1 VTAFISEP
9 DLGGLY
15 KSNPDMS
22 DCAMQIRT
30 SLILTL
36 TLFATVTALS
46 AQQIPAIAQDPPPD
60 KEFPASTEAPD
71 IPSHGARLNA
81 IFYLA
86 SGRGP
91 NPVVVLMHGLPG
103 NEQNMDLAYA
113 IRRDAWNVLV
123 PHYRGPWGSQG
134 TCSFANSLQDTQPA
148 IQFLREAENAKK
160 YRIDSK
166 RIVLIGHSMGGFM
179 VAYAAA
185 NDSQILGV
193 AMISAWNVGAS
204 MVRTSAKE
212 LLPTF
217 AAAVPRLAGTTSDGL
232 VAEARQN
239 SENWDYLKFVQALKG
254 RPVLIT
260 EAIDRHVGDN
270 KAMAEALRKAGDPSV
285 SESEMQTDHSYADH
299 RIALQVTVIKW
310 LENSFAQR
318 IQ

>member
-1 VTAFISEP
+1 MLT
-9 DLGGLY
+9 
-15 KSNPDMS
+15 
-22 DCAMQIRT
+22 T
-30 SLILTL
+30 SLVFGATL

-71 IPSHGARLNA
+71 VPSHGARLNA
-81 IFYLA
+81 VFYLA
-86 SGRGP
+86 SWRGP
-91 NPVVVLMHGLPG
+91 NPVVLLMHGFPG

-113 IRRDAWNVLV
+113 IRREGWNVFV
-123 PHYRGPWGSQG
+123 PHYRGSWGSQS
-134 TCSFANSLQDTQPA
+134 TFSFAHSIEDTQSA
-148 IQFLREAENAKK
+148 IQFLREAENVKK
-160 YRIDSK
+160 YRIDPK

-204 MVRTSAKE
+204 MVRPSAE
-212 LLPTF
+212 VRLPTF
-217 AAAVPRLAGTTSDGL
+217 ATAVLRLSGTTQDGL

-239 SENWDYLKFVQALKG
+239 SKNWDYLKFAQPLKD

-260 EAIDRHVGDN
+260 EAIDRNVDDN
-270 KAMAEALRKAGDPSV
+270 KAMAQALRNAGNAHV
-285 SESEMQTDHSYADH
+285 SEVEMQTDHTYADH

-310 LENSFAQR
+310 LENLFKQR
-318 IQ
+318 IP

>member
-1 VTAFISEP
+1 
-9 DLGGLY
+9 
-15 KSNPDMS
+15 MR
-22 DCAMQIRT
+22 IRP
-30 SLILTL
+30 SFVLAATL

-46 AQQIPAIAQDPPPD
+46 AQQIPAIAQDPTPD

-81 IFYLA
+81 VFYLA

-91 NPVVVLMHGLPG
+91 NPVVLLMHGFPG

-113 IRRDAWNVLV
+113 IRRDGWNVLV
-123 PHYRGPWGSQG
+123 PHYRGSWGSQS
-134 TCSFANSLQDTQPA
+134 TFSFAHSIEDTQSA
-148 IQFLREAENAKK
+148 IRFLREAENVKK
-160 YRIDSK
+160 YRIDPK

-204 MVRTSAKE
+204 MVRPSAKE
-212 LLPTF
+212 RLPTF
-217 AAAVPRLAGTTSDGL
+217 ATAVSRLSGTTSDGL
-232 VAEARQN
+232 MAEVRQN
-239 SENWDYLKFVQALKG
+239 SENWDYIKLAQALKS

-260 EAIDRHVGDN
+260 EAIDRNVDDN
-270 KAMAEALRKAGDPSV
+270 KAMAQALRKAGNPNV
-285 SESEMQTDHSYADH
+285 SEVEMQTDHSYADH

-310 LENSFAQR
+310 LENSFGHSVH
-318 IQ
+318 

>member
-1 VTAFISEP
+1 
-9 DLGGLY
+9 
-15 KSNPDMS
+15 MS
-22 DCAMQIRT
+22 DCIMQIRT
-30 SLILTL
+30 SLVFTATL
-36 TLFATVTALS
+36 ALFATVTALS

-91 NPVVVLMHGLPG
+91 NPVVLLMHGFPG

-113 IRRDAWNVLV
+113 IRRVGWNVLV
-123 PHYRGPWGSQG
+123 PHYRGSWGSQG
-134 TCSFANSLQDTQPA
+134 TFSFANSIEDTQSA
-148 IQFLREAENAKK
+148 IHFVREAENVKK
-160 YRIDSK
+160 YRIDPK

-204 MVRTSAKE
+204 MARASAKE
-212 LLPTF
+212 RLPTF
-217 AAAVPRLAGTTSDGL
+217 ATAVPRLSGTTSDGL
-232 VAEARQN
+232 AAEARQN
-239 SENWDYLKFVQALKG
+239 SENWDYIKFAQALKG
-254 RPVLIT
+254 RPILIT
-260 EAIDRHVGDN
+260 EAIDRNVDDN
-270 KAMAEALRKAGDPSV
+270 KAMAQALRKAGNPNV
-285 SESEMQTDHSYADH
+285 SEAEMQTDHSYADH
-299 RIALQVTVIKW
+299 RIALQVTVVKW
-310 LENSFAQR
+310 LENSFAQK